1 MMFIPKKNQ
10 TTTSTW
16 LGMCL
21 KKKLVCGWGW
31 SSWTCQDPR
40 ETVAL
45 ELDLGCRHRAASGE
59 GPSLAF
65 L

>member
-1 MMFIPKKNQ
+1 
-10 TTTSTW
+10 
-16 LGMCL
+16 MCL